1 MHYLRFEG
9 ATNMAGPEAVSDSV
23 STDHRQMWLQR
34 LSGRVRSSDW
44 LGIAIEVAV
53 VTVGVLLAFQIDQWG
68 QDRRHAREERQF
80 LDRMWRE
87 TTDAI
92 EETQWIMTMY
102 GRFRQESVEGFR
114 ALEDP
119 TRLARMTGKPNVGC
133 RGAVMPGL
141 GYNTTNFQELSA
153 SGLLNQISD
162 PELRASLRAVVA
174 AQADAEAN
182 RQNSMEFAMEGFRLL
197 EPHLVRGLDANDNR
211 TCRVDWPQLARDSG
225 GRVAMAR
232 SARLHSLMWTKY
244 AYVHDKLM
252 IAHNQLACRL
262 GKPDC
267 LATVTR
273 ILNEPPRAD
282 VIPPEARDDVQRSAE
297 LYNGS

>member
-1 MHYLRFEG
+1 M
-9 ATNMAGPEAVSDSV
+9 VSPA
-23 STDHRQMWLQR
+23 QK
-34 LSGRVRSSDW
+34 
-44 LGIAIEVAV
+44 AAEVAPPRSRLDRMRSGLRERDWFGIVIELVV
-53 VTVGVLLAFQIDQWG
+53 VTLGVLLAFQIDQWA
-68 QDRRHAREERQF
+68 QDRRQARDERQF

-119 TRLARMTGKPNVGC
+119 TRLARLIGKPNVGC

-141 GYNTTNFQELSA
+141 GYNTTSFQELSA
-153 SGLLNQISD
+153 SGRLNQISD

-182 RQNSMEFAMEGFRLL
+182 RQNSVEFAMEGSRML

-211 TCRVDWPQLARDSG
+211 TCRVDWPRLARDTS
-225 GRVAMAR
+225 GRVVMAR
-232 SARLHSLMWTKY
+232 AARLHSLMWNKY

-262 GKPDC
+262 GKRDC

-273 ILNEPPRAD
+273 ILNEPPRTD

>member
-1 MHYLRFEG
+1 MVWPAQKAAEVAPPRSRLERMRSALRE
-9 ATNMAGPEAVSDSV
+9 
-23 STDHRQMWLQR
+23 R
-34 LSGRVRSSDW
+34 DW
-44 LGIAIEVAV
+44 FGIAIELVV
-53 VTVGVLLAFQIDQWG
+53 VTVGVLLAFQIDQWA
-68 QDRRHAREERQF
+68 QDRRQARDERQV

-87 TTDAI
+87 TADAI

-102 GRFRQESVEGFR
+102 GRFRQESVEGYR
-114 ALEDP
+114 ALEEP
-119 TRLARMTGKPNVGC
+119 TRLARLTGKPNIGC

-141 GYNTTNFQELSA
+141 GYNTTSFQELSA
-153 SGLLNQISD
+153 SGGLNVISD

-182 RQNSMEFAMEGFRLL
+182 RQNSVEFAREGFRML

-211 TCRVDWPQLARDSG
+211 TCRVDWPRLARDPSG
-225 GRVAMAR
+225 PVVMAR
-232 SARLHSLMWTKY
+232 AARLHSLMWNKY

-252 IAHNQLACRL
+252 IAHNQLGCRL
-262 GKPDC
+262 GKRDC
-267 LATVTR
+267 VVTVTR
-273 ILNEPPRAD
+273 ILNEPPRTD

>member
-1 MHYLRFEG
+1 MVSPAPKAAEVAPSRSRLDRMRSGLR
-9 ATNMAGPEAVSDSV
+9 
-23 STDHRQMWLQR
+23 QR
-34 LSGRVRSSDW
+34 DW
-44 LGIAIEVAV
+44 LGIAIEFVV
-53 VTVGVLLAFQIDQWG
+53 VTLGVLLAFQIDQWA
-68 QDRRHAREERQF
+68 QDRRQARDERQF

-119 TRLARMTGKPNVGC
+119 TRLAPLFSKPNVGC

-141 GYNTTNFQELSA
+141 GYNTTSFQELSA
-153 SGLLNQISD
+153 SGRLNQISD

-182 RQNSMEFAMEGFRLL
+182 RQNSVEFAMDGSRML
-197 EPHLVRGLDANDNR
+197 EPYLVRGLDANDNR
-211 TCRVDWPQLARDSG
+211 TCRVDWPRLARDTSG
-225 GRVAMAR
+225 RAIMAR
-232 SARLHSLMWTKY
+232 AARLHSLMWNKY

-267 LATVTR
+267 LATVAR
-273 ILNEPPRAD
+273 ILNEPPRTD

>member
-1 MHYLRFEG
+1 MVSPAQKAAEVAPPRSRLDRMRSGLRE
-9 ATNMAGPEAVSDSV
+9 
-23 STDHRQMWLQR
+23 R
-34 LSGRVRSSDW
+34 DW
-44 LGIAIEVAV
+44 FGIAIELVV
-53 VTVGVLLAFQIDQWG
+53 VTLGVLLAFQIDQWA
-68 QDRRHAREERQF
+68 QDRRQARDERQF

-87 TTDAI
+87 TADAI

-119 TRLARMTGKPNVGC
+119 RRLARLIGKPNVGC

-141 GYNTTNFQELSA
+141 GYNTTSFQELSA
-153 SGLLNQISD
+153 SGRLNQISD

-182 RQNSMEFAMEGFRLL
+182 RQNSVEFAMEGFRVL
-197 EPHLVRGLDANDNR
+197 EPHLMRGLDANDNR
-211 TCRVDWPQLARDSG
+211 TCRVDWPRLARDPSG
-225 GRVAMAR
+225 RDAMAR
-232 SARLHSLMWTKY
+232 AARLHSLMWNKY
-244 AYVHDKLM
+244 AYVRDKLM

-262 GKPDC
+262 GKRDC

-273 ILNEPPRAD
+273 ILNEPPRTD

-297 LYNGS
+297 LYSGS

>member
-1 MHYLRFEG
+1 MVSPAQKAAEVAPTRSRLDRMRSGLRE
-9 ATNMAGPEAVSDSV
+9 
-23 STDHRQMWLQR
+23 R
-34 LSGRVRSSDW
+34 DW
-44 LGIAIEVAV
+44 FGSAIELVV
-53 VTVGVLLAFQIDQWG
+53 VTLGVLLAFQIDQWA
-68 QDRRHAREERQF
+68 QDRRQARDERQF

-119 TRLARMTGKPNVGC
+119 PRLARLIGKPNVGC

-141 GYNTTNFQELSA
+141 GYNTTSFQELSA
-153 SGLLNQISD
+153 SGRLNQISD

-182 RQNSMEFAMEGFRLL
+182 RQNSVEFAMEGSRTL

-211 TCRVDWPQLARDSG
+211 TCRVDWQRLARDIS
-225 GRVAMAR
+225 GRVVMAR
-232 SARLHSLMWTKY
+232 AARLHSLMWNKY

-273 ILNEPPRAD
+273 ILNEPPRTD